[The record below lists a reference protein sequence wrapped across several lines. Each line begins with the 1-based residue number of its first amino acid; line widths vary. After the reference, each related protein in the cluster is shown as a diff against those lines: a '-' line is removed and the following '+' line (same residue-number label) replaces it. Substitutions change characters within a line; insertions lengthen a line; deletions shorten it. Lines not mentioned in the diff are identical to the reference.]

1 MFSNLIIGWMELV
14 HEEER
19 VECKKISVGVYIL
32 KNTHEEGHVYLWK
45 RKKKKKKISAYERRI
60 DKRMMRMK
68 GKEWGEE
75 KQRKG
80 MMRG

>member
-1 MFSNLIIGWMELV
+1 MRLMELV

-32 KNTHEEGHVYLWK
+32 KNTHKEGHVYLWK
-45 RKKKKKKISAYERRI
+45 KKRKKISAYERKI

-68 GKEWGEE
+68 GKEWGKKEE
-75 KQRKG
+75 KG
-80 MMRG
+80 MMRC